1 MMNFGTGGEER
12 QMSSVLDLKA
22 SKFHRLIVFSERAAG
37 KKLPNWAN
45 KKMSGG
51 YNGLC
56 QKSVFKAKNSSGK

>member
-1 MMNFGTGGEER
+1 MNFGTTGGGKER

-22 SKFHRLIVFSERAAG
+22 SKFHCFFERAAG